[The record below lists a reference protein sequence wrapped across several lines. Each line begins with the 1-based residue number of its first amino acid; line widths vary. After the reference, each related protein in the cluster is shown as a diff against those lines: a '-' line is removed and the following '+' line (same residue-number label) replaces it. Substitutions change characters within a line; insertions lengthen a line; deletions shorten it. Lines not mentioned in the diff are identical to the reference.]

1 MTGRAAALGALS
13 ALFLVAACDQRM
25 IKQDKDI
32 VWGESKLF
40 EDGKVVQAPPP
51 GTVARGELAYEAT
64 LGQRPAMSAALLA
77 RGQERFDIFC
87 SPCHSRLGDG
97 EGMIVQRGMPR
108 PPSFHSQRLRD
119 APDEHFL
126 QVIANGY
133 GAMYSYASRVPPADR
148 WAIIAYIRAL
158 QLSQNVEVA
167 ALPAD
172 ARARLE
178 GAGR

>member
-1 MTGRAAALGALS
+1 MKGRTIVLGAS
-13 ALFLVAACDQRM
+13 CALLLLVACDQRM

-32 VWGESKLF
+32 VWGETKLF
-40 EDGKVVQAPPP
+40 SDGKVVQSPPP
-51 GTVARGELAYEAT
+51 GTVARGELAYEAA
-64 LGQRPAMSAALLA
+64 LAERPEMGAALLA
-77 RGQERFDIFC
+77 RGQERFNIFC
-87 SPCHSRLGDG
+87 APCHSRLADG
-97 EGMIVQRGMPR
+97 EGMIVQRGMPH
-108 PPSFHSQRLRD
+108 PPSFHIQRLRE

-172 ARARLE
+172 ARERLDGEAR
-178 GAGR
+178 